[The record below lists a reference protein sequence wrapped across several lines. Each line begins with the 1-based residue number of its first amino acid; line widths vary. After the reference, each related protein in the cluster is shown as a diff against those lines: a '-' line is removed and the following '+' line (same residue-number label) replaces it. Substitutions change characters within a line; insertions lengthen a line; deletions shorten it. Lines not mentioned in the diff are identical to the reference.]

1 MDRIKLTS
9 HVKKGDTL
17 YTPYT
22 EPDGLGKSLRI
33 NSWSI
38 CWLPEFL
45 WIGLT
50 INDLGRKDGLE
61 QLYKI
66 INDLQENKI
75 CVSHFSKIIQLDME
89 KRKLFWKIVSSH
101 VPSEV
106 LSPFTVVITPD
117 IDEVFYN
124 CLRVKVVLTRGWTG
138 CTSTRI
144 LCWQRIQTARRASSL
159 STVLS
164 LERQA

>member
-22 EPDGLGKSLRI
+22 VPDGLGKSLRI
-33 NSWSI
+33 TSWSKS
-38 CWLPEFL
+38 WLPEFL
-45 WIGLT
+45 WIGLI
-50 INDLGRKDGLE
+50 INELGRKDDLE

-89 KRKLFWKIVSSH
+89 KRKLFLLETWFCTVQKKNSATNIMVPTIRKCTGFILLGITSKISSA
-101 VPSEV
+101 
-106 LSPFTVVITPD
+106 
-117 IDEVFYN
+117 N
-124 CLRVKVVLTRGWTG
+124 
-138 CTSTRI
+138 
-144 LCWQRIQTARRASSL
+144 TAL
-159 STVLS
+159 
-164 LERQA
+164 